1 MKARFAAVLF
11 ASITALGA
19 AMAQSSPE
27 SMNLSLKEAI
37 AQAIEHNLDI
47 AVARLD
53 PKSSAEGINLAE
65 AGFESSLEA
74 RGSFARSQEEPSN
87 SFSAEKRDNTQLST
101 TYTDPLQTGGR
112 WQVGLDYSDSSATYP
127 AGSERFGLIPNQ
139 SGASLTGS
147 FTQPLLRNF
156 GLGINRI
163 QIEQAKNNLKIS
175 EAQLTQR
182 VISVVEQTEAG
193 YWTVFGARKSL
204 DVARTSKS
212 LAEDF
217 LKQTKVRVEVG
228 TLPPIEIT
236 NAEAQVASR
245 EESVI
250 VAENSLRD
258 SEDQLRQLMRV
269 DPSSPD
275 WGKAIVPS
283 DTPDFRAATVDYQAA
298 IDTALKNRKE
308 LDEAQLN
315 LRNIELDEKY
325 RTNQLRP
332 GLDVTASYSASG
344 NNFEF
349 VNQNV
354 PASSQ
359 TLVIDCDGNPLTP
372 EACLQTIPIPATTTL
387 VRQDKSRTEPFKEIP
402 KLDNT
407 NWSVG
412 AVFTLPIGNRAA
424 KANLARTRLQ
434 KEQVQLNIEK
444 TRQTIRVEVRQA
456 ARGLE
461 SSAQRVAS
469 AKSNVVL
476 QRKKLDAEQKRFE
489 NGLSTSFQVLQA
501 QNDLQDSENAQ
512 TAAEVSYSKALS
524 RLAAAQ
530 GTLLSE
536 RGVTLAE

>member
-1 MKARFAAVLF
+1 MKVRSVAVLVAAF
-11 ASITALGA
+11 VVAHA
-19 AMAQSSPE
+19 AMAQTGAASI
-27 SMNLSLKEAI
+27 NLSLKDAI

-53 PKSSAEGINLAE
+53 PKSSAEGVTLAE
-65 AGFESSLEA
+65 AGFDSSLEA
-74 RGSFARSQEEPSN
+74 RGNFSRSQEEPSN
-87 SFSAEKRDNTQLST
+87 SFSAEKRDNTTVSST
-101 TYTDPLQTGGR
+101 FTDRLHTGGQ
-112 WQVGLDYSDSSATYP
+112 WSVGLDYTDSTATYP

-139 SGASLTGS
+139 SGASLTGT

-156 GLGINRI
+156 GLEINKT

-175 EAQLTQR
+175 DAQLTQR
-182 VISVVEQTEAG
+182 VIAVVEQTESG

-245 EESVI
+245 EEAVI

-258 SEDQLRQLMRV
+258 AEDQLRQLMRV
-269 DPSSPD
+269 DPASAD
-275 WGKAIVPS
+275 WSKAIVPT
-283 DTPDFRAATVDYQAA
+283 DTPDFRATTIDYDAA
-298 IDTALKNRKE
+298 IDTAMKNRKE

-315 LRNIELDEKY
+315 LRNVELDEKF

-332 GLDVTASYSASG
+332 GLDLTASYSASG

-359 TLVIDCDGNPLTP
+359 TLVVDCDGNPLTP
-372 EACLQTIPIPATTTL
+372 EACLQVIPIPATTTL

-412 AVFTLPIGNRAA
+412 AIFTLPIGNRTA
-424 KANLARTRLQ
+424 KANLARTRIQ

-444 TRQTIRVEVRQA
+444 TRQSIRVEVRQA

-469 AKSNVVL
+469 AKANVVL

-530 GTLLSE
+530 GTLLGE
-536 RGVTLAE
+536 RGVSLQQ

>member
-1 MKARFAAVLF
+1 MKVRFAAVLF

-27 SMNLSLKEAI
+27 SMSLSLKEAI

-74 RGSFARSQEEPSN
+74 RASFARSQEEPSN

-275 WGKAIVPS
+275 WGKAIIPS

-332 GLDVTASYSASG
+332 ALDLTASYSASG

-530 GTLLSE
+530 GTLLAE

>member
-1 MKARFAAVLF
+1 MKVRFAAVLI

-27 SMNLSLKEAI
+27 SMSLSLKEAI

-65 AGFESSLEA
+65 AGFDSSLEA
-74 RGSFARSQEEPSN
+74 RGSFDRRKQEAS
-87 SFSAEKRDNTQLST
+87 SLFSSESSDTANLAA
-101 TYTDPLQTGGR
+101 TYSDPLQTGGR
-112 WQVGLDYSDSSATYP
+112 WSVGLDYAENSSTYP
-127 AGSERFGLIPNQ
+127 AGSQQFGLRPEDFN
-139 SGASLTGS
+139 SSLTAS
-147 FTQPLLRNF
+147 FTQPLLRGF
-156 GLGINRI
+156 GLEINRI
-163 QIEQAKNNLKIS
+163 QIEQAKNNLRIS

-269 DPSSPD
+269 DPSSLD
-275 WGKAIVPS
+275 WGKAIIPS

-298 IDTALKNRKE
+298 IDTAMKNRKE

-325 RTNQLRP
+325 RSNQLKP
-332 GLDVTASYSASG
+332 ALDLTASYSASG
-344 NNFEF
+344 YDFTSTG
-349 VNQNV
+349 Q
-354 PASSQ
+354 PAG
-359 TLVIDCDGNPLTP
+359 TTEVVADCDGNPLTA
-372 EACLQTIPIPATTTL
+372 EACLFTIDTPAIAGI
-387 VRQDKSRTEPFKEIP
+387 KGSRTEPFKEIP